1 MTAATVTL
9 FRLAIARARRPQERA
24 KHRADAVEHLEGFAD
39 AAVATLHEGQ
49 TATWVLVSPR
59 RPVRM
64 QAAQDI
70 ATTCPG
76 FVKDS
81 FKVLGLRH
89 LSPLIRPS
97 PPLIRP

>member
-9 FRLAIARARRPQERA
+9 FRLAIAKARRPQERA
-24 KHRADAVEHLEGFAD
+24 KRRADAVEHLEGFAY

-49 TATWVLVSPR
+49 TATYVLVSPCR
-59 RPVRM
+59 AVRM

-76 FVKDS
+76 YVPKS
-81 FKVLGLRH
+81 FKRLG
-89 LSPLIRPS
+89 
-97 PPLIRP
+97 